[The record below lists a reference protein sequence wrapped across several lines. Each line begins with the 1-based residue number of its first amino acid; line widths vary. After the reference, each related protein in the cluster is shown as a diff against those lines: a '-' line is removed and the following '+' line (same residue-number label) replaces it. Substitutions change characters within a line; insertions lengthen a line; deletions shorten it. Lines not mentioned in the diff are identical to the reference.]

1 MDLSQ
6 DNLYQVLCHAPAYLL
21 CKFKSVSSEVDFA
34 REPNFCRQQARNMLQ
49 QGDMHIFGF
58 LDIAAPFGLDLYHLF
73 DNGPSPGLPIQF
85 LELFNRHWRILNSWN
100 GLVVVE
106 FERIEVTPPTPCLC
120 NPVTG
125 SWALL
130 KSPMEEYDNPHELQM
145 HILIFP
151 TDTHGND
158 FKLICINGAHSRW
171 GPPYVMKEYNPVKN
185 NWEVLENNIEFGA
198 RPLDLDQVAVVNDSL
213 YMMSDNFDYGEEQVW
228 PPSPLP
234 YIVQYSPVEK
244 NGNILPLPAEA
255 IHNPFHGAY
264 RVFKWGSRWTSK
276 ESLCLVRY
284 LELTFNLW
292 ISEDGQ

>member
-21 CKFKSVSSEVDFA
+21 CKLKSVSSEVDFA

-58 LDIAAPFGLDLYHLF
+58 LDIAAPLGLDLYHLF

-106 FERIEVTPPTPCLC
+106 FERIEVTPPTSCLC

-145 HILIFP
+145 HIVIFP

-158 FKLICINGAHSRW
+158 SKLICINGAHSRW

-198 RPLDLDQVAVVNDSL
+198 RPLDLDQVAVLNDSL

-255 IHNPFHGAY
+255 VHNPFHGAY
-264 RVFKWGSRWTSK
+264 RVFKWGSR
-276 ESLCLVRY
+276 
-284 LELTFNLW
+284 
-292 ISEDGQ
+292 